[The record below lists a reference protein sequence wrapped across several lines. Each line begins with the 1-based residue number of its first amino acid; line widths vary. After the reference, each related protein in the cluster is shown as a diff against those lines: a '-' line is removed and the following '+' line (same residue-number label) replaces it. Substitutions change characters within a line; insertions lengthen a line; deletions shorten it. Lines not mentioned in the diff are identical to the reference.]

1 MLIYI
6 ILLMILIALEKLQIS
21 ISMKKWIRWILPIC
35 VFAISIFI
43 ILQLLIFEAGPGN
56 LQITNLI
63 EEIDLDMI
71 LLFLHL
77 NIPTI
82 IFIITNIIMNKKS

>member
-21 ISMKKWIRWILPIC
+21 ISKKKWIRWILPIC
-35 VFAISIFI
+35 VFTISIFI

-71 LLFLHL
+71 LLFLYL

-82 IFIITNIIMNKKS
+82 IFIITNIIINKKS